1 MEIIAKNRI
10 TGRTAQAI
18 IAEVNRC
25 GQCVLFKKDGRTV
38 NAGSLLGVLSLVIMP
53 GDAVEV
59 TVEGDTNILSTIK
72 ELF

>member
-18 IAEVNRC
+18 TAEVNRC
-25 GQCVLFKKDGRTV
+25 GQCVLFRKDGRTV

-59 TVEGDTNILSTIK
+59 TVEGDINILNTIK